1 MVIAKKVA
9 ANKFEKIYKAIT
21 ETIDERVPKI
31 SACFF
36 VSFPVGIGLRQ
47 VLVIKESRSDSYHIF
62 NAPAAPDPNATAIK
76 EQTASEKSIF
86 TGAIK
91 YPTAQVNKTN
101 DITRGFIKLKKALM
115 LPKLSNFSV
124 FVLIVAIFKN

>member
-62 NAPAAPDPNATAIK
+62 NAPAAPEPKATAI
-76 EQTASEKSIF
+76 SEKIASVKLIF
-86 TGAIK
+86 VGAIK
-91 YPTAQVNKTN
+91 
-101 DITRGFIKLKKALM
+101 
-115 LPKLSNFSV
+115 
-124 FVLIVAIFKN
+124 